1 MLEGGRGSSTH
12 RTLPRLPSSNTQ
24 DHQLRAGSAH
34 GLPGARREPD
44 SEGQFSDAV
53 ALREIPARGLFKEGV
68 GGVSGNE
75 PWSRL
80 PRGRGLRCLEASG
93 PSGSLE
99 PGKTA
104 RRGLGPAQ
112 STAGPEDP
120 GPERP

>member
-12 RTLPRLPSSNTQ
+12 RTLPRLPRSN
-24 DHQLRAGSAH
+24 AH
-34 GLPGARREPD
+34 RLPGARREPD
-44 SEGQFSDAV
+44 SEGQFSEAV
-53 ALREIPARGLFKEGV
+53 ALRAITARGLFKEGV

-75 PWSRL
+75 SWSRL
-80 PRGRGLRCLEASG
+80 SRGRGLGCLEASG
-93 PSGSLE
+93 PSGRLE

-104 RRGLGPAQ
+104 RRGLVPVQ